1 MKNSCFWR
9 AFALVAI
16 IFCLEVVKAE
26 QLYKVSEV
34 GNRPVIAK
42 FCGDQI
48 NDVVTASCSWRR
60 TRRSAIMDENE
71 ALSFL
76 QYQRSLRHGGRQA
89 RSAQTDIVQ
98 ECCIE
103 GCAMEEIYE
112 YC

>member
-1 MKNSCFWR
+1 
-9 AFALVAI
+9 
-16 IFCLEVVKAE
+16 
-26 QLYKVSEV
+26 
-34 GNRPVIAK
+34 
-42 FCGDQI
+42 
-48 NDVVTASCSWRR
+48 
-60 TRRSAIMDENE
+60 MDENE

-89 RSAQTDIVQ
+89 RSARTDIVQ